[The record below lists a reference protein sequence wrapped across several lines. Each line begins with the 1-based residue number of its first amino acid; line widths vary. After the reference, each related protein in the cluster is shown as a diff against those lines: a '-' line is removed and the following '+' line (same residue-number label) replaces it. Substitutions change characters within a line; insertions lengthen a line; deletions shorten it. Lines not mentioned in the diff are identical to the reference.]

1 MRVRKF
7 MSKNA
12 VDRFYKCN
20 KYKKIILFDLN
31 VPFKNEY
38 HDNEHTKVVMT
49 NFEQYNLVQFL
60 RHNKI
65 LENF

>member
-1 MRVRKF
+1 
-7 MSKNA
+7 MSKKA
-12 VDRFYKCN
+12 VDRFYNCN
-20 KYKKIILFDLN
+20 KYKKIILFDLD
-31 VPFKNEY
+31 VPFKNDYHGNEY
-38 HDNEHTKVVMT
+38 TKVIMT